1 MRAYEAPP
9 MAARPAPSTFVGPA
23 AAPSLLL
30 ALSSA
35 AFAPPAFASAGA
47 GEGGDPPSWGTDQAR
62 TGRYELR
69 SLAPSRQQREP
80 LAALVRVDFG
90 PRVRTL
96 GQAMRQLLRGSGFR
110 LAPDDGPPDAARRLL
125 EDRPLPLVQRQ
136 LGPMPLGE
144 ALRTLAGEE
153 WDLVVDPLHRLVGFD
168 LVQPWAGAL
177 QARLQGGHGGQD
189 GQGASGGGGQGGVGH
204 GVRGVQIEAGSLK
217 AAIGR
222 LAGLFGYRLVGW
234 EQTLRRD
241 GVPLDWTLAAPWTLY
256 AGSLDE
262 ALATL
267 LPPYGLRAEI
277 HLLDRTLSVHWQQSQ
292 P

>member
-1 MRAYEAPP
+1 MPP
-9 MAARPAPSTFVGPA
+9 PCSSP
-23 AAPSLLL
+23 LL
-30 ALSSA
+30 
-35 AFAPPAFASAGA
+35 APPAFAYSPPPAGA
-47 GEGGDPPSWGTDQAR
+47 REGAGPPAPSSWGTDQAR

-69 SLAPSRQQREP
+69 SLAPSRQQREL

-110 LAPDDGPPDAARRLL
+110 LAPDSPHSTARQLL

-153 WDLVVDPLHRLVGFD
+153 WDLVVDPLHRLVSFD

-177 QARLQGGHGGQD
+177 QARLQGGPGGPGGHAGHGGHSRP
-189 GQGASGGGGQGGVGH
+189 GPGR
-204 GVRGVQIEAGSLK
+204 RGVQIEAGSLK
-217 AAIGR
+217 AAIER

-241 GVPLDWTLAAPWTLY
+241 GVPLDWTLAAPWTLH
-256 AGSLDE
+256 ARSLDE

-277 HLLDRTLSVHWQQSQ
+277 HLLDRTISVHWQQSQ